1 MRAPGDALPIT
12 LTLQATGSQ
21 TQNGD
26 LWIETANGF
35 IDPLYLDPEWTAEH
49 PGYSIVT
56 DGVGNAAPA
65 TPNAVPEPSTYAL
78 MLMGL
83 GALARARRRHNL

>member
-1 MRAPGDALPIT
+1 M
-12 LTLQATGSQ
+12 
-21 TQNGD
+21 
-26 LWIETANGF
+26 WIETANGF